1 MDEILP
7 YITGDGSIGLFNQE
21 YDDIYHS
28 SCGALTEAYEKFV
41 NPITVTKDEIRVLD
55 VCYGLGYNSKAFLNT
70 NADKKI
76 IFDCLDIDKYLIFL
90 SPFIKTNHSFF
101 DFFINRTKNI
111 KFSKYINRGMYKKY
125 KIEDWVNA
133 ILIKNIH
140 NQFKDEFS
148 INKILSDK
156 KFYPYLN
163 KNIIKIAKFYQKNG
177 YKDIK
182 SVNKLAFLHNIYYR
196 YVSKRDITF
205 YFYVD
210 DARKT
215 VKNLNYE
222 YDYIFLDAFTTNKCP
237 QLWSIDFIKELY
249 RLTSPDGVLL
259 TYSNSIVVRQ
269 TLLEAGYFI
278 GKIIN
283 EDNKQIGTIASRDK
297 NKITNELTEYELGL
311 LKTKAGIPYR
321 DSSLDS
327 SIEEILSRRELEVKN
342 SNLMSSS
349 RYIKQKGVLK

>member
-41 NPITVTKDEIRVLD
+41 NPVKVAKYEIRVLD

-70 NADKKI
+70 YADKKI
-76 IFDCLDIDKYLIFL
+76 IFDCLDIDKNLIFL
-90 SPFIKTNHSFF
+90 SPFIKTNHSFL
-101 DFFINRTKNI
+101 DFFITSSKNN
-111 KFSKYINRGMYKKY
+111 KFLKYIKRGKYKKY

-133 ILIKNIH
+133 ILIKNLH

-163 KNIIKIAKFYQKNG
+163 KNIIKIAKFYQKRG
-177 YKDIK
+177 YKDIQK
-182 SVNKLAFLHNIYYR
+182 GIKFAFLHNIYYR
-196 YVSKRDITF
+196 YLSKRDIMLN
-205 YFYVD
+205 FYVD

-215 VKNLNYE
+215 VKNLNNK
-222 YDYIFLDAFTTNKCP
+222 YDYIFLDAFTTHKCP

-259 TYSNSIVVRQ
+259 TYSNSVVVRQ

-297 NKITNELTEYELGL
+297 NKIRCELTEYELGL

-327 SIEEILSRRELEVKN
+327 SIEEILARRELEVKD